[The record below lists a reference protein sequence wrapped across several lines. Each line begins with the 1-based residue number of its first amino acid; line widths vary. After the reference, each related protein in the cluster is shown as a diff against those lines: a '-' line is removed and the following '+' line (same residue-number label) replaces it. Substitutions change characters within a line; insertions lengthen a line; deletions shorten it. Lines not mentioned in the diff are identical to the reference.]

1 LTFVRVW
8 RKISE
13 EKANM
18 ISAAALRVQIE
29 QSMEHRFPAALTPVS
44 KIFREVAATGIAEV
58 DRLLK
63 GGLPVGAISELTGP
77 ASSGRTSLA
86 HAFLARRTA
95 EGSVVAW
102 VDSDDTFD
110 PESAAANQV
119 SLKQL
124 LWVRCQSGICAEP
137 AVASAHAMRRKPR
150 SRRGSRVD
158 QALMATDLLLQA
170 GGFAAIVLDLG
181 GTDPEI
187 GYRIPLASW
196 FRFRQAADRTRTS
209 LVVLGEASYAQSS
222 AEAVLECSTV
232 CAQTAGSTVL
242 DGMRYQVQRSRQ
254 RFDHRGIAELRK
266 QPVSAWSAAAA
277 WNVGKSA

>member
-1 LTFVRVW
+1 MV
-8 RKISE
+8 
-13 EKANM
+13 
-18 ISAAALRVQIE
+18 SAAALRVQIE
-29 QSMEHRFPAALTPVS
+29 HSLEHRFPAALTPVS

-58 DRLLK
+58 DRLLN

-86 HAFLARRTA
+86 HAFLASRTA

-102 VDSDDTFD
+102 VDSNDTFD
-110 PESAAANQV
+110 PESAAANGV
-119 SLKQL
+119 ALKQL
-124 LWVRCQSGICAEP
+124 LWIRCQGGLSVVRA
-137 AVASAHAMRRKPR
+137 AVNTSTTRTKTR

-196 FRFRQAADRTRTS
+196 FRFRQAADRTRAS
-209 LVVLGEASYAQSS
+209 LVVLAEASYAQSS
-222 AEAVLECSTV
+222 AETVLECGTLS
-232 CAQTAGSTVL
+232 AQTVGSTVL
-242 DGMRYQVQRSRQ
+242 GGMRYQVQRSRQ
-254 RFDHRGIAELRK
+254 RFDGRGGSEPRK
-266 QPVSAWSAAAA
+266 DPVSTWSAAAA
-277 WNVGKSA
+277 WNVGRSA